1 MVICEYYDGK
11 VNQLPTGGNIFKVYL
26 LEQGGWV
33 KSTAVGG
40 WGGGGG
46 GIGPK
51 TKLLVCSILGFYHF

>member
-46 GIGPK
+46 GG
-51 TKLLVCSILGFYHF
+51 GM